1 MFILQEFCKGKIN
14 TSTNNYI
21 KHQMVM
27 IFAHDGCQKNEDSLN
42 AIKLWGC
49 MENTWKKCGDRNVK
63 DICNK

>member
-49 MENTWKKCGDRNVK
+49 MENT
-63 DICNK
+63 